1 MAKFAACIIT
11 KYKYLFS
18 LSQRNA
24 TFHLLF
30 YWEEG
35 FGRLVEASA
44 NEFVVVVTKAVLSS
58 FLNDFF

>member
-35 FGRLVEASA
+35 FGRFVEASA
-44 NEFVVVVTKAVLSS
+44 YEFVFVTKAVLSS